1 MDENSSMF
9 EAAAPLEAVVGI
21 DIGGTSIKMGLV
33 TARGTVLAT
42 SNVRTGVIDGAEA
55 FEKVTSAVDAL
66 VAQGGMAASGV
77 RAIGLDVPGVVLEDG
92 TLTMAPNITLDLT
105 GLATALREAH
115 PQARIAVLNDANAA
129 ALGEAWLGSGNAN
142 GGTVMVTLGTGVGAG
157 VVIGGNVIAGAHGA
171 AGEIGHINVEPNETE
186 ACNCGCRGCLEQ
198 YASARGLIRLYREE
212 CKADGAE
219 PVQIAHA
226 TDALAAFEAARAG
239 NVQAVRACERL
250 GRYLARAL
258 AAVAVTVDP
267 DAFVVGGGM
276 SGGWDTFG
284 EACLAHY
291 RELAIVSCKDTPIR
305 PASLG
310 NDAGFLGAARKALL
324 AL

>member
-1 MDENSSMF
+1 MNEKTIK
-9 EAAAPLEAVVGI
+9 AVGI
-21 DIGGTSIKMGLV
+21 DVGGTSIKTGLV
-33 TARGTVLAT
+33 TERGEVLGT
-42 SNVRTGVIDGAEA
+42 SKASTGALDSKEA
-55 FEKVTSAVDAL
+55 FAKVCEAVRELADEA
-66 VAQGGMAASGV
+66 GV
-77 RAIGLDVPGVVLEDG
+77 EANELAAIGLDVPGVVLEDG

-105 GLATALREAH
+105 GLASALREAY
-115 PQARIAVLNDANAA
+115 PQARLAVLNDANAA
-129 ALGEAWLGSGNAN
+129 ALGEAWLGSGNAR

-171 AGEIGHINVEPNETE
+171 AGEIGHLNVEPDETE

-212 CKADGAE
+212 CERGGAE
-219 PVQIAHA
+219 RVEIAHA
-226 TDALAAFEAARAG
+226 TDALAVFEAARSG
-239 NVQAVRACERL
+239 NVQATHACERL

-291 RELAIVSCKDTPIR
+291 REVAVVACKETPIR

-310 NDAGFLGAARKALL
+310 NDAGFIGAARRALL
-324 AL
+324 SL